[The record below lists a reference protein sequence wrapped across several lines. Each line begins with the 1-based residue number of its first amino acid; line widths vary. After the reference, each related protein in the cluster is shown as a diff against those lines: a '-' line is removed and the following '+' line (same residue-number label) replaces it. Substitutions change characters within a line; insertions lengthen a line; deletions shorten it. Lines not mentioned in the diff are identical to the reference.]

1 MLKQRIQDDMRT
13 AMKAGEKRRLGTIR
27 LILAAIKQREV
38 DERIEMDDTQV
49 TSILDKMIKQRRES
63 IAQFQKAQRAD
74 LIEQEVFEIEVCQ
87 QYLPAVLSVEEIA
100 GLIEQ
105 AIDAVQAVNAK
116 DMGKV
121 MSWLKPH
128 IQGRADSSVVSAK
141 VKARLSA

>member
-1 MLKQRIQDDMRT
+1 MLKQQIQDDMKT

-38 DERIEMDDTQV
+38 DERIEVNDAQV

-63 IAQFQKAQRAD
+63 IAQFQKAQRTD
-74 LIEQEVFEIEVCQ
+74 LIEQETFEIEICQ
-87 QYLPAVLSVEEIA
+87 KYLPTALSVEEIA
-100 GLIEQ
+100 TLIEQ
-105 AIDAVQAVNAK
+105 AINATQATNNK

-121 MSWLKPH
+121 MNWLKPH
-128 IQGRADSSVVSAK
+128 IQGRADSSTVGAK